1 MLDVLPHNI
10 PAEKSVLG
18 AMISSRDALIE
29 ASSGLVVEDFFD
41 LKNQLEVR
49 LTRSLNPFR

>member
-41 LKNQLEVR
+41 LKN
-49 LTRSLNPFR
+49 